1 MTRPPLAPPVERV
14 TPAGFAC
21 AASNKTDCQIPSL
34 IRRNF
39 DAISAPRVYILELG
53 MSRSLAPSVLL
64 VLLTAS
70 FAADKKR
77 DFHLDQDTARDLYL
91 HSAFAH
97 GLRHGYEEGFHAAD
111 LDIHTAAPRKA
122 LDKLSRV
129 PKTIGYRREFG
140 DKKSFRRGYEYG
152 YVAGYDDSFENR
164 KFHYLA
170 PSDVTNLEPATAD
183 FDIGVASGYTA
194 VFHSG
199 SDYARCDRDAPAYC
213 AGFQTG
219 SALALAER
227 HASDHQVASGGA
239 PKR

>member
-1 MTRPPLAPPVERV
+1 MP
-14 TPAGFAC
+14 
-21 AASNKTDCQIPSL
+21 
-34 IRRNF
+34 
-39 DAISAPRVYILELG
+39 
-53 MSRSLAPSVLL
+53 RSLVL
-64 VLLTAS
+64 VALLLLLSTS

-77 DFHLDQDTARDLYL
+77 DFHLDQDAARDLYL

-129 PKTIGYRREFG
+129 PKTVGYRREFG

-152 YVAGYDDSFENR
+152 YVAGYQDSFENR
-164 KFHYLA
+164 KFHYLSA
-170 PSDVTNLEPATAD
+170 SDVTPLESANRD
-183 FDIGVASGYTA
+183 FDIGVASGYSA
-194 VFHSG
+194 VFD
-199 SDYARCDRDAPAYC
+199 SDADDFRCDRDAPAYC

-227 HASDHQVASGGA
+227 HTSEHEVASGGA